1 VTAAIQGS
9 RTPGEVSGGGKMMKI
24 SEIFEKRID
33 RTIEGVIKA
42 DDDEH
47 LFEEIDEYVI
57 TNEINQRLSE
67 FLDYYND
74 YHGVNGAWI
83 SGFFGSGKSHLLK
96 ILSYVLENRLL
107 LDDLPAAEIFLEKL
121 KDDALLRGQME
132 KAISIPSRSILFNID
147 QKADVVSKKDA
158 DALLSVFMKVF
169 NELRGYDPK
178 IPHIAQFEY
187 DMDRQGRYEEFKE
200 GFLEISGKPWEEAR
214 EHVWLE
220 TGDFVAALSRVKG
233 MPEEEASKT
242 LDRYEETYQLSIED
256 FALQVKDY
264 IDRQEPGFRLNI
276 FVDEVGQY
284 IADNVKLMTNLQTI
298 AESLATKCR
307 GQSWLIVTSQEDMDD
322 VIGELGSHQSND
334 FSKIQDRLKCRMK
347 LTSKNVAEVIQ
358 KRLLEKKPGVIG
370 DLACIYEK
378 EKNNLKT
385 LFEFLDSGRTYR
397 HFQSEDDFVAC
408 YPFMPYHFELLQSAI
423 KNLSDHN
430 AFEGKFRSVGERSM
444 LGVFQEVAKR
454 ITEKTVGHLASFDL
468 MFDGLQT
475 ALKGQIQSDILSA
488 ERNLSPYPLAAR
500 VLKALLMVKY
510 VREFK
515 ANPRNISILLIDRFD
530 IDPIVQ
536 EKEVQKELD
545 RLERNTYLR
554 RSGDIYEYL
563 TDDEKDI
570 EEEIKNV
577 DVDQSEINK
586 FLADI
591 IYNSILKDPRI
602 RYEEKER
609 DYPFNRLIDD
619 SPQFGHSSF
628 DLSINVITPF
638 HKSYGDEK
646 AQAMR
651 SIQGNELVVMLEA
664 DNRLVED
671 LYLNKRT
678 EKYCRIHQ
686 GETAK
691 DNIRRILSEK
701 ARQFGDMKKDL
712 EARTR
717 EAITRGVV
725 YLMGEKLYVTL
736 ADPRSRICSAFQY
749 LVSASCPNLIMLD
762 KGLDEKTLAKILS
775 EKSEPGIFAPDGT
788 LSEAESELL
797 NWLER
802 KKMQGERITAK
813 NVIDNFA
820 SIPYGWWSEGSLC
833 VIAKLVAR
841 GKIDIKKDSD
851 YLDKAA
857 VLSAFK
863 NSREQANAVLEI
875 RAAFSQ
881 EAVRHL
887 KDFHNNFFNEP
898 NPATEAK
905 DVALAFEERLR
916 KEVDNLQK
924 LLYSAARYPFEADL
938 RNAADELR
946 KFMGKDYTFYLNDL
960 TEFEEN
966 LLLLQENTVEPI
978 KYFLNGP
985 RRGIYDDIANFL
997 SQEKANFSYLE
1008 QEKVSELQEKM
1019 SSRDIFRN
1027 TNLQDAKVLF
1037 EGLKQTLE
1045 KVLEGEKQKTL
1056 EEIGRKLDEMRDMTE
1071 YAGLT
1076 EDQQKELERPFE
1088 KFKSGIRDVRY
1099 IFRIKEL
1106 LEEFKKQVYPGILE
1120 RLKQMSSQ
1128 NKGGGGRGEPV
1139 IPGRFV
1145 NITDLR
1151 IKKKTAMLTSEYDV
1165 EEYLESLKKV
1175 LLEQINDGNTIL
1187 IQD

>member
-1 VTAAIQGS
+1 
-9 RTPGEVSGGGKMMKI
+9 MKI
-24 SEIFEKRID
+24 GEIFGKKID

-74 YHGVNGAWI
+74 YQGVNGAWI

-107 LDDLPAAEIFLEKL
+107 LGDLPAAEIFLEKL

-147 QKADVVSKKDA
+147 QKADVVSKKETDA
-158 DALLSVFMKVF
+158 VLSVFMKVF
-169 NELRGYDPK
+169 NDLRGYDPK
-178 IPHIAQFEY
+178 IPFIAQFEY
-187 DMDRQGRYEEFKE
+187 DMDRQGCYGEFKE
-200 GFLEISGKPWEEAR
+200 AFHEISGKPWEEAR

-233 MPEEEASKT
+233 MTEEEASKT

-284 IADNVKLMTNLQTI
+284 IADNVKLIVNLQTI

-307 GQSWLIVTSQEDMDD
+307 GQAWLIVTSQEDMDD
-322 VIGELGSHQSND
+322 VIGEMGGHHSD
-334 FSKIQDRLKCRMK
+334 GFSKIQDRLKCRMK

-358 KRLLEKKPGVIG
+358 RRLLEKKPGVTG
-370 DLACIYEK
+370 DLACIYDK

-385 LFEFLDSGRTYR
+385 LFEFIDSGRTYR

-454 ITEKTVGHLASFDL
+454 IIEKPVGHLASFDL

-475 ALKGQIQSDILSA
+475 ALKGQIQADILSA
-488 ERNLSPYPLAAR
+488 ERTLSLQPLAAR

-530 IDPIVQ
+530 VNPIEQ
-536 EKEVQKELD
+536 EKEVQKALD
-545 RLERNTYLR
+545 LLEKNTYLR
-554 RSGDIYEYL
+554 RSGDVYEYL

-577 DVDQSEINK
+577 EVDQSEINK
-586 FLADI
+586 TLVDI
-591 IYNSILKDPRI
+591 IYHSILKDPKI

-619 SPQFGHSSF
+619 STYGHSSS

-651 SIQGNELVVMLEA
+651 SIQGTELVIMLDA
-664 DNRLVED
+664 DKRLIED
-671 LYLNKRT
+671 LYLTKKT

-701 ARQFGDMKKDL
+701 ARQFEEMKSDL
-712 EARTR
+712 EVRIKETISGGTCFLR
-717 EAITRGVV
+717 
-725 YLMGEKLYVTL
+725 GEKLDISLT
-736 ADPRSRICSAFQY
+736 DPRSKICGAFQY
-749 LVSASCPNLIMLD
+749 LVSASYPNLKMLD
-762 KGLDEKTLAKILS
+762 PGMDDKKLAKILS
-775 EKSEPGIFAPDGT
+775 EKSEAGIFDPEET
-788 LSEAESELL
+788 LSEAERELFARL
-797 NWLER
+797 QR
-802 KKMQGERITAK
+802 KNLQGDRVTVK
-813 NVIDNFA
+813 NVIDDFA
-820 SIPYGWWSEGSLC
+820 AAPYGWWSEGSLC
-833 VIAKLVAR
+833 VLAKLVAR
-841 GKIDIKKDSD
+841 GKIDIKRDSD
-851 YLDKAA
+851 YLDRAG
-857 VLSAFK
+857 VLSAFR
-863 NSREQANAVLEI
+863 NSREQPNAVVEL
-875 RAAFSQ
+875 RATFSH

-887 KDFHNNFFNEP
+887 KDLHNNLFNEP
-898 NPATEAK
+898 NPKSEAK

-916 KEVDNLQK
+916 REVADLEK
-924 LLYSAARYPFEADL
+924 LLYRAARYPFDEDL
-938 RNAADELR
+938 RNAIDEL
-946 KFMGKDYTFYLNDL
+946 KKYLGKDYTFYLNDL
-960 TEFEEN
+960 AEFEGH
-966 LLLLQENTVEPI
+966 LQDLQENTVEPI
-978 KYFLNGP
+978 KNFINGP
-985 RRGIYDDIANFL
+985 RCGIYDDIAGFL
-997 SQEKANFSYLE
+997 AQQAANFTCLD
-1008 QEKVSELQEKM
+1008 QEKVSGLKGKM
-1019 SSRDIFRN
+1019 SSSDIFKN
-1027 TNLQDAKVLF
+1027 TNIKDAKILC
-1037 EGLKQTLE
+1037 EELKGTLE
-1045 KVLEGEKQKTL
+1045 KILEVEKQKAL
-1056 EEIGRKLDEMRDMTE
+1056 EEIDRKLDEMRNLTE
-1071 YAGLT
+1071 YPKLT
-1076 EDQQKELERPFE
+1076 EDQRKELESPFE
-1088 KFKSGIRDVRY
+1088 KSKAGIEEVRY

-1106 LEEFKKQVYPGILE
+1106 LEVFNKQDYPGILE
-1120 RLKQMSSQ
+1120 KLHEMTSQ
-1128 NKGGGGRGEPV
+1128 HHGSGGRVGKPV
-1139 IPGRFV
+1139 VPRRVV
-1145 NITDLR
+1145 NITDLKIR
-1151 IKKKTAMLTSEYDV
+1151 KKKTMLASESDV
-1165 EEYLESLKKV
+1165 EEYLEAWRTV
-1175 LLEQINDGNTIL
+1175 LIEHINGGDTIL

>member
-1 VTAAIQGS
+1 
-9 RTPGEVSGGGKMMKI
+9 MKI
-24 SEIFEKRID
+24 GEIFGKKID

-74 YHGVNGAWI
+74 YQGVNGAWI

-107 LDDLPAAEIFLEKL
+107 LGDLPAAEIFLEKL

-147 QKADVVSKKDA
+147 QKADVVSKKETDA
-158 DALLSVFMKVF
+158 VLSVFMKVF
-169 NELRGYDPK
+169 NDLRGYDPK
-178 IPHIAQFEY
+178 IPFIAQFEY
-187 DMDRQGRYEEFKE
+187 DMDRQGCYGEFKE
-200 GFLEISGKPWEEAR
+200 AFHEISGKPWEEAR

-233 MPEEEASKT
+233 MTEEEASKT

-284 IADNVKLMTNLQTI
+284 IADNVKLIVNLQTI

-307 GQSWLIVTSQEDMDD
+307 GQAWLIVTSQEDMDD
-322 VIGELGSHQSND
+322 VIGEMGGHHSD
-334 FSKIQDRLKCRMK
+334 GFSKIQDRLKCRMK

-358 KRLLEKKPGVIG
+358 RRLLEKKPGVIG
-370 DLACIYEK
+370 DLACIYDK

-385 LFEFLDSGRTYR
+385 LFEFIDSGRTYR
-397 HFQSEDDFVAC
+397 HFQTEDDFVAC

-454 ITEKTVGHLASFDL
+454 IIEKPVGHLASFDL

-475 ALKGQIQSDILSA
+475 ALKGQIQADILSA
-488 ERNLSPYPLAAR
+488 ERTLSLQPLAAR
-500 VLKALLMVKY
+500 VLKALLMEKY

-530 IDPIVQ
+530 VNPIEQ
-536 EKEVQKELD
+536 EKEVQKALD
-545 RLERNTYLR
+545 LLEKNTYLR
-554 RSGDIYEYL
+554 RSGDVYEYL

-577 DVDQSEINK
+577 EVDQSEINK
-586 FLADI
+586 TLVDI
-591 IYNSILKDPRI
+591 IYHSILKDPKI

-619 SPQFGHSSF
+619 STYGHSSS

-651 SIQGNELVVMLEA
+651 SIQGTELVIMLDA
-664 DNRLVED
+664 DKRLIED
-671 LYLNKRT
+671 LYLNKKT

-686 GETAK
+686 GGTAK

-701 ARQFGDMKKDL
+701 ARQYEEMKSDL
-712 EARTR
+712 EVRIR
-717 EAITRGVV
+717 EAISGGTCFLR
-725 YLMGEKLYVTL
+725 GEKLDISLTE
-736 ADPRSRICSAFQY
+736 PRSKICCAFQY
-749 LVSASCPNLIMLD
+749 LVSASYPNLKMLD
-762 KGLDEKTLAKILS
+762 PGMDDKKLTKILS
-775 EKSEPGIFAPDGT
+775 EKSEAGIFDPDET
-788 LSEAESELL
+788 LSEAERELFARL
-797 NWLER
+797 QR
-802 KKMQGERITAK
+802 KNLQGDRVTVK
-813 NVIDNFA
+813 NVIDDFA
-820 SIPYGWWSEGSLC
+820 AAPYGWWSEGSLC
-833 VIAKLVAR
+833 VLAKLVAR

-851 YLDKAA
+851 YLDRAG
-857 VLSAFK
+857 VLSSFK
-863 NSREQANAVLEI
+863 NSREQPNAVVEL
-875 RAAFSQ
+875 RATFSH

-887 KDFHNNFFNEP
+887 KDLHNNLFNEP
-898 NPATEAK
+898 NPKSEAK

-916 KEVDNLQK
+916 RELADLEK
-924 LLYSAARYPFEADL
+924 LLYRATRYPFDEDL
-938 RNAADELR
+938 RNAIDEL
-946 KFMGKDYTFYLNDL
+946 KKYLGKDYTFYLNDL
-960 TEFEEN
+960 AEFEGH
-966 LLLLQENTVEPI
+966 LQDLQENTVEPI
-978 KYFLNGP
+978 KNFINGP
-985 RRGIYDDIANFL
+985 RCGIYDDIAGFL
-997 SQEKANFSYLE
+997 AREGANFSYLD
-1008 QEKVSELQEKM
+1008 QEIVLDLKKRMLSG
-1019 SSRDIFRN
+1019 DIFRN
-1027 TNLQDAKVLF
+1027 TNLQDTRALYDD
-1037 EGLKQTLE
+1037 LKNELE
-1045 KVLEGEKQKTL
+1045 KVLEGKKAKAL
-1056 EEIGRKLDEMRDMTE
+1056 EELDRKLDEMRSLTE
-1071 YAGLT
+1071 YPNLT
-1076 EDQQKELERPFE
+1076 EDQIKGLESPFE
-1088 KFKSGIRDVRY
+1088 QTSTKIREVPF
-1099 IFRIKEL
+1099 IFRIEGL
-1106 LEEFKKQVYPGILE
+1106 LEEFKNQEYPGILE
-1120 RLKQMSSQ
+1120 KLHEMTSQ
-1128 NKGGGGRGEPV
+1128 HHGGGERVGKPEVPRRV
-1139 IPGRFV
+1139 V
-1145 NITDLR
+1145 NITDLK
-1151 IKKKTAMLTSEYDV
+1151 IKKEKNILTTGSDV
-1165 EEYLESLKKV
+1165 EDYLESWRTV
-1175 LLEQINDGNTIL
+1175 LIERIKDGDAIL

>member
-1 VTAAIQGS
+1 MSFGVPAQQAKF
-9 RTPGEVSGGGKMMKI
+9 REEEEMMKI

-74 YHGVNGAWI
+74 YQGVNGAWI

-107 LDDLPAAEIFLEKL
+107 LGDLPAAEIFLEKL
-121 KDDALLRGQME
+121 KDDALLKGQME

-147 QKADVVSKKDA
+147 QKADVVSKKETDA
-158 DALLSVFMKVF
+158 VLSVFMKVF
-169 NELRGYDPK
+169 NDLRGYDPK

-187 DMDRQGRYEEFKE
+187 DMDRQGCYEEFKE
-200 GFLEISGKPWEEAR
+200 AFLEISGKSWEEAR

-220 TGDFVAALSRVKG
+220 TGDFVAALSTVKG
-233 MPEEEASKT
+233 MTEDEASKT

-256 FALQVKDY
+256 FALEVKDY
-264 IDRQEPGFRLNI
+264 IDSQEPGFRLNI

-298 AESLATKCR
+298 AESLATKCH
-307 GQSWLIVTSQEDMDD
+307 GQAWLIVTSQEDMDD
-322 VIGELGSHQSND
+322 VVGELGGRQSND

-358 KRLLEKKPGVIG
+358 RRLLQKKPGVIV

-454 ITEKTVGHLASFDL
+454 IAERAVGHLASFDL

-475 ALKGQIQSDILSA
+475 ALKGQIQADILSA
-488 ERNLSPYPLAAR
+488 ERTLSLQPLAAR

-530 IDPIVQ
+530 VNPIEQ
-536 EKEVQKELD
+536 EKEVQKALD
-545 RLERNTYLR
+545 LLEKNTYLR
-554 RSGDIYEYL
+554 RSGDVYEYL

-577 DVDQSEINK
+577 EADQAEINK
-586 FLADI
+586 SLVDI
-591 IYNSILKDPRI
+591 IYHSILRDSRI
-602 RYEEKER
+602 RYEEKEH
-609 DYPFNRLIDD
+609 DYPFNRMMDD
-619 SPQFGHSSF
+619 SHYGQSSF

-638 HKSYGDEK
+638 HRSYGDEK

-651 SIQGNELVVMLEA
+651 SIQGNELVIMLDA
-664 DNRLVED
+664 DKRLIED
-671 LYLNKRT
+671 LYLNKKT

-701 ARQFGDMKKDL
+701 AHQYEEMKSDL
-712 EARTR
+712 EVRIR
-717 EAITRGVV
+717 EAISGGTCFLR
-725 YLMGEKLYVTL
+725 GEKLDISL
-736 ADPRSRICSAFQY
+736 IDPRSKICSAFQY
-749 LVSASCPNLIMLD
+749 LVSATFPNLKMLD
-762 KGLDEKTLAKILS
+762 RGMDDKKLAKILS
-775 EKSEPGIFAPDGT
+775 EKSEAGIFDPDET

-797 NWLER
+797 SRLQR
-802 KKMQGERITAK
+802 KNLQGDRVTVK
-813 NVIDNFA
+813 NVIDDLA
-820 SIPYGWWSEGSLC
+820 AAPYGWWSEGSLC
-833 VIAKLVAR
+833 VLAKLVAR

-851 YLDKAA
+851 YLDRAG
-857 VLSAFK
+857 VLSSFK
-863 NSREQANAVLEI
+863 NSREQPNAVVEL
-875 RAAFSQ
+875 RATFSH

-887 KDFHNNFFNEP
+887 KDLHNNLFNEP
-898 NPATEAK
+898 NPKSEAK

-916 KEVDNLQK
+916 KEVTDLEK
-924 LLYSAARYPFEADL
+924 LLYRAASYPFAEDL
-938 RNAADELR
+938 RNAIEELG
-946 KFMGKDYTFYLNDL
+946 KFLGKDYTFYLNDL
-960 TEFEEN
+960 TESEEY
-966 LLLLQENTVEPI
+966 LMDLQVSTVEPI
-978 KYFLNGP
+978 KNFINGP
-985 RRGIYDDIANFL
+985 RCSIYDDIAGFL
-997 SQEKANFSYLE
+997 AREGANFSYLD
-1008 QEKVSELQEKM
+1008 QEKVSDLKKRM
-1019 SSRDIFRN
+1019 LSGDIFRN
-1027 TNLQDAKVLF
+1027 TNLQDTRALYDD
-1037 EGLKQTLE
+1037 LKNELE
-1045 KVLEGEKQKTL
+1045 KLLEGEKAKTL
-1056 EEIGRKLDEMRDMTE
+1056 KELDRKLDEMRSLTE
-1071 YAGLT
+1071 YPNLT
-1076 EDQQKELERPFE
+1076 EDQTKELERPFE
-1088 KFKSGIRDVRY
+1088 QTSTKIREVPF
-1099 IFRIKEL
+1099 IFRIEGL
-1106 LEEFKKQVYPGILE
+1106 LEEFKNQDYPGILE
-1120 RLKQMSSQ
+1120 KLHEMTSQ
-1128 NKGGGGRGEPV
+1128 HHGGGGGIGKPV
-1139 IPGRFV
+1139 VPRRFV
-1145 NITDLR
+1145 NITDLK
-1151 IKKKTAMLTSEYDV
+1151 IKKMKTNLASESDV
-1165 EEYLESLKKV
+1165 EEYLEAWRTV
-1175 LLEQINDGNTIL
+1175 LIEHINGGDTIL
-1187 IQD
+1187 IQN